1 MNQAATRYRIRDKR
15 QRVRQLRA
23 FCLTVQLGSVTR
35 AAERLEL
42 TQPAVSL
49 QLREL
54 EYECAAVLLERSSTG
69 VSPTPAGEHLYAL
82 AKPLVRG
89 VDDLF
94 GDFRL
99 ILDQWVGSPPPVRF
113 AVSTAGAAFVL
124 PRYLKRFRDLYPEY
138 PVHLRTMLLH
148 EGLQRL
154 VDDEADLALG
164 VKDPYPEDR
173 LVYHE
178 LLTYRL
184 VLIAP
189 PDHPLAGRASVS
201 PEEASA
207 YSSVVPPVSLY
218 SREFGRATAR
228 RFGADANATIE
239 VGGWGVLKRYVEAG
253 FGIAI
258 IPNICIS
265 ETDRLSVID
274 LEADLPALS
283 YGVFA
288 PRDRLLAPPAWR
300 LLRLLVPNVPFADGY
315 APDLPSRP

>member
-1 MNQAATRYRIRDKR
+1 MNQAATRHRIRDRR

-69 VSPTPAGEHLYAL
+69 VSLTPAGKHLYAL
-82 AKPLVRG
+82 AEPLVRG

-94 GDFRL
+94 GDIRL
-99 ILDQWVGSPPPVRF
+99 TLDRWTESPSPIRLV
-113 AVSTAGAAFVL
+113 ATTAGAAFVL
-124 PRYLKRFRDLYPEY
+124 PRYLKRFRDRYPEH

-164 VKDPYPEDR
+164 VKDLHPEDR

-218 SREFGRATAR
+218 SNEFGRATVR
-228 RFGADANATIE
+228 RIGVDANATVE
-239 VGGWGVLKRYVEAG
+239 VGGWGVLKRYVETG
-253 FGIAI
+253 FGIAV
-258 IPNICIS
+258 IPDICIS
-265 ETDRLSVID
+265 ETDRLSIIG
-274 LEADLPALS
+274 LEADIPTRS

-300 LLRLLVPNVPFADGY
+300 LLRLLVPDVAFADGY

>member
-1 MNQAATRYRIRDKR
+1 MNQASSRYPIRDKR

-23 FCLTVQLGSVTR
+23 FCLTVQLGSIGR

-49 QLREL
+49 QLRRL
-54 EYECAAVLLERSSTG
+54 ENECAAVLLERSSTG
-69 VSPTPAGEHLYAL
+69 VSPTPAGEHLYAF
-82 AKPLVRG
+82 AEPLVRG

-99 ILDQWVGSPPPVRF
+99 TLDQFVNIPPPVRC
-113 AVSTAGAAFVL
+113 AVSSAGAAFVL
-124 PRYLKRFRDLYPEY
+124 PRYLKRFRDRYPEY
-138 PVHLRTMLLH
+138 AVHLRTTSLH
-148 EGLQRL
+148 EGIQRL
-154 VDDEADLALG
+154 VDDEVDLAFG
-164 VKDPYPEDR
+164 VKDPYPEDI

-189 PDHPLAGRASVS
+189 PDHPLAGRASVF
-201 PEEASA
+201 PEETSA
-207 YSSVVPPVSLY
+207 YPSVVPPFSLY

-228 RFGADANATIE
+228 RFGTDASATIE
-239 VGGWGVLKRYVEAG
+239 VGGWGVLKRYVESG

-258 IPNICIS
+258 IPNLCIS
-265 ETDRLSVID
+265 DTDRLSIID
-274 LEADLPALS
+274 LEADIPTLS

-300 LLRLLVPNVPFADGY
+300 LLRLLIPDVPFADGY
-315 APDLPSRP
+315 APDLPSRL